1 MREIQ
6 LRAWGN
12 NEMYYFDDADR
23 GQWTCSIDNGKIKNI
38 DYWSAETEHECDE
51 FEKPPILMQYT
62 GLKDKNGKKLYE
74 GDIIKY
80 EEGII
85 QEVKFGSFT
94 MPGSGYYDEKI
105 SAGWYLEII
114 NYNKEKE
121 NNYYKTI
128 CLNNDVEIIGNIY
141 ENKDLLACA

>member
-1 MREIQ
+1 MKRKFIKFYVGDDNKNYMRDIKF
-6 LRAWGN
+6 RAWDK
-12 NEMYYFDDADR
+12 ELKKWQYFTLLQLAQ
-23 GQWTCSIDNGKIKNI
+23 GQAIAI
-38 DYWSAETEHECDE
+38 WSKLENWCR
-51 FEKPPILMQYT
+51 YT
-62 GLKDKNGKKLYE
+62 GLKDKNGKKTYE

>member
-1 MREIQ
+1 MREIKFRVWDKELKKWQYFTLLQ
-6 LRAWGN
+6 LAQ
-12 NEMYYFDDADR
+12 
-23 GQWTCSIDNGKIKNI
+23 GQAIAI
-38 DYWSAETEHECDE
+38 WSKLENWCR
-51 FEKPPILMQYT
+51 YT
-62 GLKDKNGKKLYE
+62 GLKDKNDKEIYE
-74 GDIIKY
+74 NDFIKY

-121 NNYYKTI
+121 NNYYKTKM
-128 CLNNDVEIIGNIY
+128 V
-141 ENKDLLACA
+141 LAKRNTKINFFNAYF